1 LSPFLAFV
9 GRPFALPLLGDAMLR
24 RSILVIVLAAA
35 PAFAQSA
42 ARPTSGSAT
51 AEIRKAWETARGYL
65 MDAAME
71 VPESTYAFRPTP
83 DVRTFG
89 ELIAH
94 LAGAQDS
101 FCASALGEPRSAED
115 AVEKSTTT
123 KAALIDALKKSS
135 DHCARA
141 YAMSDQEASKPLN
154 TGDEKG
160 TRLSMLVLNLTH
172 DNEHYGN
179 IVTYM
184 RMNHMIPPSSKP
196 RK

>member
-1 LSPFLAFV
+1 
-9 GRPFALPLLGDAMLR
+9 MLR
-24 RSILVIVLAAA
+24 RSVLVIVLAAA

-42 ARPTSGSAT
+42 SRSGSAT
-51 AEIRKAWETARGYL
+51 SEIRKAWETARGYL

-71 VPESTYAFRPTP
+71 VPESVYAFRPTP

-101 FCASALGEPRSAED
+101 FCAEALGEPQSAED
-115 AVEKSTTT
+115 AVEKTTKT
-123 KAALIDALKKSS
+123 KAALVEALKKSS

-141 YAMSDQEASKPLN
+141 YAMSDQDAAKPL

-160 TRLSMLVLNLTH
+160 SRLSMLVMNLTH

>member
-1 LSPFLAFV
+1 
-9 GRPFALPLLGDAMLR
+9 MLR
-24 RSILVIVLAAA
+24 LSILVTVLAAT
-35 PAFAQSA
+35 PALAQSA
-42 ARPTSGSAT
+42 THSASGATS
-51 AEIRKAWETARGYL
+51 EIRTAWETARGYL
-65 MDAAME
+65 MDAATE

-101 FCASALGEPRSAED
+101 FCAAALGEPRSAED
-115 AVEKSTTT
+115 AVEKSTKT

-141 YAMSDQEASKPLN
+141 YTMSDQEASKPLN
-154 TGDEKG
+154 TGDGKG
-160 TRLSMLVLNLTH
+160 SRLSMLIMNLTH

-196 RK
+196 GR

>member
-1 LSPFLAFV
+1 
-9 GRPFALPLLGDAMLR
+9 MLR
-24 RSILVIVLAAA
+24 RSLLVIALAAA
-35 PAFAQSA
+35 PVFAQSSA
-42 ARPTSGSAT
+42 PSAT
-51 AEIRKAWETARGYL
+51 SQIKKAWDTARGYL
-65 MDAAME
+65 MDAAIE

-101 FCASALGEPRSAED
+101 FCAAALGEPRSAED
-115 AVEKSTTT
+115 AVEKTTKT
-123 KAALIDALKKSS
+123 KAALIEALKKSS

-141 YAMSDQEASKPLN
+141 YAMSDQDAAKPLN
-154 TGDEKG
+154 AADGNG
-160 TRLSMLVLNLTH
+160 SRLSMLILNLTH

>member
-1 LSPFLAFV
+1 
-9 GRPFALPLLGDAMLR
+9 
-24 RSILVIVLAAA
+24 
-35 PAFAQSA
+35 
-42 ARPTSGSAT
+42 
-51 AEIRKAWETARGYL
+51 
-65 MDAAME
+65 MDAATE

-101 FCASALGEPRSAED
+101 FCAAALGEPASRED
-115 AVEKSTTT
+115 AVEKAMTT
-123 KAALIDALKKSS
+123 KAALVDALKKSS

-141 YAMSDQEASKPLN
+141 YAMNDQEAAKPLGGSN
-154 TGDEKG
+154 GNES
-160 TRLSMLVLNLTH
+160 RLSMLVMNLTH

>member
-1 LSPFLAFV
+1 
-9 GRPFALPLLGDAMLR
+9 MLR
-24 RSILVIVLAAA
+24 RSVLVIVLAAA

-42 ARPTSGSAT
+42 TRSASGSAT
-51 AEIRKAWETARGYL
+51 SEIRKAWETARGYL
-65 MDAAME
+65 MDAATE

-101 FCASALGEPRSAED
+101 FCAAALGEPASRED
-115 AVEKSTTT
+115 AVEKTTTT
-123 KAALIDALKKSS
+123 KAALVDALKKSS

-141 YAMSDQEASKPLN
+141 YAMSDQEAAKPLGGSN
-154 TGDEKG
+154 GNES
-160 TRLSMLVLNLTH
+160 RLSMLVMNLTH